1 MAFHAWFDR
10 IRSRCGQERAQTMS
24 EYAVILAVITP
35 AIILAYG
42 LLSGKIGTLL
52 DSVASLL

>member
-1 MAFHAWFDR
+1 
-10 IRSRCGQERAQTMS
+10 MS

-42 LLSGKIGTLL
+42 LLSGKIGALL
-52 DSVASLL
+52 NSVASLL

>member
-10 IRSRCGQERAQTMS
+10 IRARCGHERAQTMS

-42 LLSGKIGTLL
+42 LLSGKIGALL
-52 DSVASLL
+52 NSVASLL